1 MDYFDD
7 VGISRIDDA
16 EIAMMKL
23 SNKLVLVLGL
33 GETGL
38 SLVRWLSAQGARVR
52 AADSRDLP
60 PSLDELRT
68 LFPETELHCGVFRSA
83 LLNDIDLIAISPG
96 IPMSN
101 QFVVQADRRAHV

>member
-1 MDYFDD
+1 
-7 VGISRIDDA
+7 
-16 EIAMMKL
+16 MMKL
-23 SNKLVLVLGL
+23 TNQLVLVLGL

-60 PSLDELRT
+60 PSMDELRT
-68 LFPETELHCGVFRSA
+68 QFPETELHCGMFRSE

-96 IPMSN
+96 MPLSN
-101 QFVVQADRRAHV
+101 PFVVQAVSAISWIVNCPVSVPTTLPW